1 MERLA
6 EFEKLAEELAH
17 LTPDDQLAFAEFL
30 VRNNTETAHGL
41 MQSILVAEMDD
52 LFDNVPV

>member
-1 MERLA
+1 MDKKV

-17 LTPDDQLAFAEFL
+17 LTPNDQLAFAEFL
-30 VRNNTETAHGL
+30 FRNNTETARGL